1 MNERVPFIVSH
12 TDLDGVASAAVAWYA
27 HTPWEG
33 IPRVVLTGYHEVDER
48 IAEGLQFQEK
58 WKLLVLDLICQKERT
73 ADLIDEMYRGEE
85 PFLFDHHQTTLERFG
100 NRFWSCVDTSCCAA
114 RVYYQWIME
123 QPWKEERI
131 ERVRLLEDFVDI
143 ANDRDLWLGKREESR
158 LWQALVTL
166 SGPWS
171 VFSRLVG
178 DPSGKLTSW
187 ERDVASLFVRR
198 QEERFARAREKV
210 LLSGKDLV
218 WVGPDLLE
226 FGDVSDFCGLLLDH
240 DDHPP
245 RVVAVANRKMRGD
258 WAISLRSRDGL
269 AGKLVG
275 LLKDGKKIRGGG
287 HDDAAAVYY
296 PSSYREME
304 IRDTLVGGIRA
315 ADQQQ
320 SPTLSLGDLLRK
332 SMES

>member
-1 MNERVPFIVSH
+1 MTERVPFIVSH
-12 TDLDGVASAAVAWYA
+12 TDLDGVAAAAVAWYA
-27 HTPWEG
+27 HTPEGG

-48 IAEGLQFQEK
+48 IAEGLQFPER
-58 WKLLVLDLICQKERT
+58 WNLLVLDLICQKERT
-73 ADLIDEMYRGEE
+73 ADIIDEAYKGEI
-85 PFLFDHHQTTLERFG
+85 PFLFDHHQTTLDQFG
-100 NRFWSCVDTSCCAA
+100 NRPWSCVDTSCCAA
-114 RVYYQWIME
+114 RVYYNWVME
-123 QPWKEERI
+123 QPWEKNRL

-158 LWQALVTL
+158 LWQALITL

-171 VFSRLVG
+171 VFARLVG
-178 DPSGKLTSW
+178 NPSGKLTSW
-187 ERDVASLFVRR
+187 EFEGASSFVQR
-198 QEERFARAREKV
+198 QEDRFARAREKV

-240 DDHPP
+240 DENPP
-245 RVVAVANRKMRGD
+245 QVVAVANRKMRGD

-275 LLKDGKKIRGGG
+275 LLKDGRKVRGGG
-287 HDDAAAVYY
+287 HDDAAALYY

-315 ADQQQ
+315 ARQRK
-320 SPTLSLGDLLRK
+320 SPTLNLGDLLKK